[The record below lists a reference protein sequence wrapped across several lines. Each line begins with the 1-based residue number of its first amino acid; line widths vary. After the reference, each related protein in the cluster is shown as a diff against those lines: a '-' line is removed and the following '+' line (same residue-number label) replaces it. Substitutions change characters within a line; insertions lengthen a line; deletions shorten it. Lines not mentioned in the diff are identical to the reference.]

1 MKQEEKMETNLV
13 ELRSYLHKE
22 LENKTNLN
30 PQYSKRAYSRD
41 LGISTTSLNDFLS
54 GKRSLSFENIDKV
67 FKYLSKK
74 STLCCS
80 WCDKPKKEVKAL
92 IGGPRRQ
99 FICVKC
105 VETCNEILKTDRK
118 MPKNG

>member
-1 MKQEEKMETNLV
+1 METNLI
-13 ELRSYLHKE
+13 ELRNYLHKE
-22 LENKTNLN
+22 LINRLKLN

-41 LGISTTSLNDFLS
+41 LGIGATSLNDFLS

-74 STLCCS
+74 STVCCS
-80 WCDKPKKEVKAL
+80 WCDKAKKETKGL

-99 FICVKC
+99 FICVEC
-105 VETCNEILKTDRK
+105 VETCNDILRTNRK
-118 MPKNG
+118 MPRNG